1 MSEKNTYN
9 LFKKGIEGKAVRID
23 RIENVRVDGMPDVN
37 VCVEGIESWVEIKSP
52 KEPVRINTPLFGSNH
67 KLSQAQL
74 NWFMRQAQ
82 AGGKAFILIRSDK
95 RMLLVKGVYADEIN
109 SLTITQIMIL
119 CSFSAP
125 VPTPAEHW
133 QQLKRILKNGS

>member
-37 VCVEGIESWVEIKSP
+37 VCVEGIESWIEIKSP

-67 KLSQAQL
+67 KLSQSQL

-109 SLTITQIMIL
+109 SLTATQIMIL

-133 QQLKRILKNGS
+133 QKLKRILKNGS